1 MSALCITTLATP
13 CGCAEECLLIPCCDC
28 SFSLRSL
35 RPLSKGDE
43 LTISYGAEKPNKES
57 LRDYGF
63 VLPGNSHDRI
73 QFGSKEDKTGSGD
86 GRAAGK
92 NTVNSLY
99 GLNEACLM
107 EVRGCG
113 CFNPTTQ

>member
-1 MSALCITTLATP
+1 MPAVTLLAVTF
-13 CGCAEECLLIPCCDC
+13 

-73 QFGSKEDKTGSGD
+73 QFASKEDKAGSSD
-86 GRAAGK
+86 SAAAGK
-92 NTVNSLY
+92 DNFNSVY

-113 CFNPTTQ
+113 LPNTTI